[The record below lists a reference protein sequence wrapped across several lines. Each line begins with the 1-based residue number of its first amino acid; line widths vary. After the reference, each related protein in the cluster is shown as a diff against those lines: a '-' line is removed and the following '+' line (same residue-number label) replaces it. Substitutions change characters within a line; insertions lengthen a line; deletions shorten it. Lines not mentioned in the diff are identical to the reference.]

1 MFNLVLL
8 FHVIFCVAILA
19 LVLLQQGKGADVGAA
34 FGSGSANSMFG
45 SRGPAS
51 FLFKLT
57 VSFATL
63 FFVTSVTLTYLQSQK
78 IKAANALS
86 APPPATSVSFPTSNN
101 APATSTSSGFV
112 PPAASMS

>member
-1 MFNLVLL
+1 MSNLILLLHVL
-8 FHVIFCVAILA
+8 FCFAIIA

-57 VSFATL
+57 VLFAVL
-63 FFVTSVTLTYLQSQK
+63 FFVTSITLTYVQSQNA
-78 IKAANALS
+78 KAANML
-86 APPPATSVSFPTSNN
+86 APPPALTTAPPPIGTNN
-101 APATSTSSGFV
+101 TGTAGFI
-112 PPAASMS
+112 PPAVAIGS

>member
-1 MFNLVLL
+1 MLSLVWLL
-8 FHVIFCVAILA
+8 HIIFCIVIIA

-57 VSFATL
+57 VFFAVL
-63 FFVTSVTLTYLQSQK
+63 FFISSISLTYLQSEQ
-78 IKAANALS
+78 IKTDNAL
-86 APPPATSVSFPTSNN
+86 ALPPAPLSTAPLSGSN
-101 APATSTSSGFV
+101 AAGFL
-112 PPAASMS
+112 PPAATTGS

>member
-1 MFNLVLL
+1 MSGIILLLHVL
-8 FHVIFCVAILA
+8 FCIAIIA

-57 VSFATL
+57 VLFALL
-63 FFVTSVTLTYLQSQK
+63 FFVTSVSLTYFQAQNIS
-78 IKAANALS
+78 AANTLAPRPVTTS
-86 APPPATSVSFPTSNN
+86 APAAPSNPTS
-101 APATSTSSGFV
+101 FV
-112 PPAASMS
+112 PPAVNVGS

>member
-1 MFNLVLL
+1 MYSLVML
-8 FHVIFCVAILA
+8 FHVIFCVAIIA

-57 VSFATL
+57 VFFVVL
-63 FFVTSVTLTYLQSQK
+63 FFITSASLTYLQAQN
-78 IKAANALS
+78 IKAANALL
-86 APPPATSVSFPTSNN
+86 APPPAVTTMPGPVMPASNN
-101 APATSTSSGFV
+101 AGFV
-112 PPAASMS
+112 PPALSVS